1 MSLLRRSRKRS
12 VFAKPRDCRRAWASP
27 RTSPTCPTRRR
38 CELPPHPDDRRQG
51 EVGSVLLTQ
60 ALSRCT
66 RSTSGPPG
74 IQQPRQRGS
83 TSDSASRRWASARNS
98 YSDPAARGIPPLRPT
113 SRVVHIGDSDEPSGP
128 VRSDRQNR
136 IDVPPNTPG
145 RAHNRALRHLYWYS
159 GKSRSKFYPG
169 GTYCAGV
176 VKQMPLSQWPA
187 FVPCL
192 HAPAQ

>member
-136 IDVPPNTPG
+136 IDACVG
-145 RAHNRALRHLYWYS
+145 RHRCTRSLGLEVRDDLLAEETENMEHLLVL
-159 GKSRSKFYPG
+159 SRPDG
-169 GTYCAGV
+169 
-176 VKQMPLSQWPA
+176 
-187 FVPCL
+187 
-192 HAPAQ
+192 AQ